1 MAAERSAVVGGF
13 VLGALALAVAG
24 ILFLGGTRFFE
35 RSLNAVVLFDG
46 SVAGLDVGAPV
57 SFRGVRVGSVRDIAV
72 HLSPEGWAHIYAY
85 LELLPSAVVVEPG
98 AAIPKGR
105 QVEDLVAKGL
115 RAELSLQSF
124 VTSQLRVDLNFRP
137 DTPANLIA
145 ADTGGIP
152 QIPAVQSNL
161 ERLQSAGT
169 ELPLQDLAQAMLRTL
184 ASGERLI
191 DQLGAKIDPLSDK
204 LDRSLAAVATTM
216 ETATETM
223 NRLQAEG
230 SQTLRTVDEL
240 LVHAQ
245 HQVDA
250 RGADLATTLQSA
262 SRAANELASLAE
274 SANSL
279 VAQRSRLR
287 GDIESTARDLA
298 ASASSLRG
306 FAQQIERNPSLL
318 VRGTGE

>member
-1 MAAERSAVVGGF
+1 MAADRSAVVGGF

-35 RSLNAVVLFDG
+35 RSLNAVVIFDG

-57 SFRGVRVGSVRDIAV
+57 SFRGVRVGSVSEIAV

-85 LELLPSAVVVEPG
+85 VELLPSAVVVEPG

-105 QVEDLVAKGL
+105 QIEDLVAKGL
-115 RAELSLQSF
+115 RAELNLQSF
-124 VTSQLRVDLNFRP
+124 VTGQLRVDLNFRAE
-137 DTPANLIA
+137 TPAHLVA

-161 ERLQSAGT
+161 ERLQSAVT
-169 ELPLQDLAQAMLRTL
+169 ELPLQDIAQAMLRTL

-191 DQLGAKIDPLSDK
+191 DHLSAKMDPLTEK
-204 LDRSLAAVATTM
+204 LDRSLGAAATTM
-216 ETATETM
+216 ETATETLK
-223 NRLQAEG
+223 RLQTDG
-230 SQTLRTVDEL
+230 SQTLRTVNEL
-240 LVHAQ
+240 LAHAQ

-250 RGADLATTLQSA
+250 RGADLATTLQAA
-262 SRAANELASLAE
+262 SRAANDLAGLAE

-287 GDIESTARDLA
+287 GDLEATARDLA

-306 FAQQIERNPSLL
+306 FAQQIERNPGLL